1 VIVGVGEEGA
11 VAERGGVGGGGDGA
25 AVDWCRE
32 DRGGGVESATGGGG
46 AARRGREGLAT
57 AAGGAGD
64 LWSSGSNI
72 FVSKIR
78 KRPQETRRK
87 GELPLPICF

>member
-11 VAERGGVGGGGDGA
+11 VAERGGVGLDIGGGGDGA

-32 DRGGGVESATGGGG
+32 DRGGGVESATEGGG
-46 AARRGREGLAT
+46 RRGG

-87 GELPLPICF
+87 GELPNCF